1 VADRGTGDNQSKR
14 GRKMSKVMDVTDQN
28 FEEEIIKSNLPTEVD
43 FWAPWCGPCVMVSP
57 IYDKL
62 SEEYENFKFCKI
74 NVDEN
79 PETARKYGIMSIPM
93 QMFFVSGQKVDEIL
107 GAYPEHVIRSKIDD
121 ILKRFPTSERGR
133 LKVIL
138 SSWTEHNRQHGEEF
152 RRWAEKAKAIKD
164 GPIYDSLL
172 QVTREIETV
181 NETLSQLLIELKQ
194 E

>member
-1 VADRGTGDNQSKR
+1 
-14 GRKMSKVMDVTDQN
+14 MSKVIEVTDQD
-28 FEEEIIKSNLPTEVD
+28 FEEEVIKSDLPTEVD
-43 FWAPWCGPCVMVSP
+43 FWAPWCGPCIMVSP

-93 QMFFVSGQKVDEIL
+93 QMFFVNGGKVDEIL
-107 GAYPEHVIRSKIDD
+107 GAFPEGVIRSKVDD
-121 ILKRFPTSERGR
+121 ILKRFPTSEKGR

-138 SSWTEHNRQHGEEF
+138 SSWIEHNQQHSEHF
-152 RRWAEKAKAIKD
+152 SRWLEKAQD
-164 GPIYDSLL
+164 TEDNSIYGSLL
-172 QVTREIETV
+172 RAAREIEKV
-181 NETLSQLLIELKQ
+181 NERLSQLLIELEQ